1 MHIGELAK
9 QVGVNVQTVRFYER
23 QSLLPEPH
31 RTESGYR
38 QYAKDDVRRLQF
50 VRQAKA
56 LGFSLDEIRKILR
69 TRDRGLC
76 PCDEVIGIAE
86 RHLNEVKRQV
96 RDLEGF
102 RAELAQAL
110 RRWKQSKKKNPS
122 PDIFCALIER
132 TMKTRPG
139 EDGSK

>member
-23 QSLLPEPH
+23 KSLLPEPH

-38 QYAKDDVRRLQF
+38 QYAQDDVRRLQF

-56 LGFSLDEIRKILR
+56 LGFSLDEIRTILR
-69 TRDRGLC
+69 MRDRGLC
-76 PCDEVIGIAE
+76 PCDDVIGIAE
-86 RHLNEVKRQV
+86 RHLTEVTCQV

-102 RAELAQAL
+102 RDELAQAL
-110 RRWKQSKKKNPS
+110 RRWKQSKKKTLS
-122 PDIFCALIER
+122 PDIFCTLIER
-132 TMKTRPG
+132 TMKTRHG
-139 EDGSK
+139 EDGSE

>member
-23 QSLLPEPH
+23 KSLLPEPH

-76 PCDEVIGIAE
+76 PCDDVIGIAE